1 MEDKEREEEEE
12 EADEKEDDGVPR
24 KKANSPSTPGAQR
37 GSPKK
42 QPPKKPPR
50 TCRSYEVAKQ
60 KLLAALASD
69 VCKISEVAKQK
80 LLAALQYKH
89 WSKPGLQEGVEE
101 RSDRILVPLLSDY
114 LKRSP
119 YVQVDYEDFAFE
131 LALKIGLSYHD
142 QERCCPCDE
151 TLKFAEDALKRAQ
164 SKQTLELFKDE
175 KEKKIVLVWCTPP
188 STGTGVSNSKNQVAE
203 VAKASTQNLFAE
215 QEEEVEEEME
225 DKEQ

>member
-1 MEDKEREEEEE
+1 MGLVDADRVKHGKFDPNSSYPTDEELKLVETSSAESTVGSVLSHVTTSIQNSHPNVLEISFVRRSSRLEEKECEAPEQEEKVEEEMEDKKRKAEDAEK
-12 EADEKEDDGVPR
+12 ADQHEQAIQSATASDACK
-24 KKANSPSTPGAQR
+24 
-37 GSPKK
+37 
-42 QPPKKPPR
+42 
-50 TCRSYEVAKQ
+50 SYEVVKQ

-69 VCKISEVAKQK
+69 ACKISEVAKQK

-142 QERCCPCDE
+142 QERC
-151 TLKFAEDALKRAQ
+151 
-164 SKQTLELFKDE
+164 
-175 KEKKIVLVWCTPP
+175 
-188 STGTGVSNSKNQVAE
+188 
-203 VAKASTQNLFAE
+203 
-215 QEEEVEEEME
+215 
-225 DKEQ
+225 